1 MEVIINKKEVSI
13 DEAISFSN
21 YQELLLNKRENGMLL
36 SDYQISV
43 LNRNGID
50 YKKYNNVRELLFE
63 IENYLDDD
71 FDEELDLVSSQLSEF
86 IYYTDTKK

>member
-1 MEVIINKKEVSI
+1 MIINQKEISLE
-13 DEAISFSN
+13 EAISFSN
-21 YQELLLNKRENGMLL
+21 YKDLLLSRRDNGLLL

-50 YKKYNNVRELLFE
+50 YRKYNNVRELLFE

>member
-1 MEVIINKKEVSI
+1 MLINKKDVSLK
-13 DEAISFSN
+13 EAMDFSN
-21 YQELLLNKRENGMLL
+21 YSDLLLSRRENGFLL
-36 SDYQISV
+36 SDYQVSV

-50 YKKYNNVRELLFE
+50 YKRYNNVRELLFE
-63 IENYLDDD
+63 IENYLDED

>member
-1 MEVIINKKEVSI
+1 MLINKNDVSLKEAM
-13 DEAISFSN
+13 DFSN
-21 YQELLLNKRENGMLL
+21 YSDLLLSRRENGFLL

-43 LNRNGID
+43 LSRNGID

-63 IENYLDDD
+63 IENYLDED

>member
-1 MEVIINKKEVSI
+1 MS
-13 DEAISFSN
+13 AN
-21 YQELLLNKRENGMLL
+21 YKELLLSRRENGLLL
-36 SDYQISV
+36 SDYQVSV

>member
-1 MEVIINKKEVSI
+1 MIINKNDISLKEAM
-13 DEAISFSN
+13 DFSN
-21 YQELLLNKRENGMLL
+21 YRELLLSRRENGLLL
-36 SDYQISV
+36 SDYQVSV

-71 FDEELDLVSSQLSEF
+71 FDEELNLVSSQLSEF

>member
-1 MEVIINKKEVSI
+1 MIINKNDISLK
-13 DEAISFSN
+13 EAIDFSN
-21 YQELLLNKRENGMLL
+21 YKELLLNRRENGLLL
-36 SDYQISV
+36 SDYQVAV

-50 YKKYNNVRELLFE
+50 YKTYNNVRELLFE

-86 IYYTDTKK
+86 IYYNDTKK

>member
-1 MEVIINKKEVSI
+1 MLINKKDVSLK
-13 DEAISFSN
+13 EAMDFSN
-21 YQELLLNKRENGMLL
+21 YSDLLLSRRENGFLL
-36 SDYQISV
+36 SDYQVSV

-50 YKKYNNVRELLFE
+50 YKKYDNIRELLFE
-63 IENYLDDD
+63 IENYLDED